1 MIDEVDELQRHEW
14 SKTFFNNLRHLISQ
28 SALQKNISMIIAG
41 TLAIYSLYNV
51 AGSPFLN
58 VISGTKKLRLLTLQE
73 ASQLINTPTGGQLK
87 PELTELIFAQ
97 TGGHPF
103 LIQYIMKNLCDEL
116 GDSLASAGSQNLES
130 IVDKF
135 LAERQDFSNWTS
147 KFKANDKTVY
157 RLIAERGEPI
167 RKAELVQAVGDAQ
180 AANDSI
186 ELLAHLGL
194 IRETKRNLF
203 ENGGQMFKTW
213 FGEHLETG
221 AQTKGKD

>member
-1 MIDEVDELQRHEW
+1 LQLEDGKLFDPQMSEEQAFPAFQEMLETIVRTVSQDLHIVIMIDEVDELQRHEW

-73 ASQLINTPTGGQLK
+73 TSQLTNTPTGGQLK

-116 GDSLASAGSQNLES
+116 GDSLASAEGPQLSNKSLPSSLVRDLCSAVDASVES
-130 IVDKF
+130 GKTT
-135 LAERQDFSNWTS
+135 AEYREFSYSMEWS
-147 KFKANDKTVY
+147 
-157 RLIAERGEPI
+157 
-167 RKAELVQAVGDAQ
+167 
-180 AANDSI
+180 S
-186 ELLAHLGL
+186 
-194 IRETKRNLF
+194 
-203 ENGGQMFKTW
+203 
-213 FGEHLETG
+213 
-221 AQTKGKD
+221 